1 MEVLAKIDR
10 FYDDL
15 SPNDSLEVKVCFF
28 SPPNTHLITEGK
40 NSFAV
45 SVDFGPK
52 PHFFPA
58 LQRKKRALEIRKPV
72 RSLQKASIVIKSR
85 QKQPDL
91 DRFTNKSRLL
101 HRSPALSFLFSVK
114 DYKYQGQDRIK
125 KKHHK
130 LRDLSDSRA
139 KELLFSTFST
149 VLLQIASLG
158 N

>member
-1 MEVLAKIDR
+1 MQRAIYWR
-10 FYDDL
+10 FLQKSTDFTMIFL
-15 SPNDSLEVKVCFF
+15 RMIVLEVKVCFF

-45 SVDFGPK
+45 SADFGPK

-58 LQRKKRALEIRKPV
+58 LQSKKRALEIRKPV
-72 RSLQKASIVIKSR
+72 RSLQKASIAIKSR

-125 KKHHK
+125 KK
-130 LRDLSDSRA
+130 
-139 KELLFSTFST
+139 TP
-149 VLLQIASLG
+149 
-158 N
+158 